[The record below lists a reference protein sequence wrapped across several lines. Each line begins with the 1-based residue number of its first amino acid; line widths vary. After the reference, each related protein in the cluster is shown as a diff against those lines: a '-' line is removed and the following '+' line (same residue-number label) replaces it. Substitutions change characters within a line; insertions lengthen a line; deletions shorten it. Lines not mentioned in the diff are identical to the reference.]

1 MIMQILHSLWEMIV
15 TFFFGYG
22 LFAFRDDMRI
32 AIKNRRNK
40 RRFKR
45 EMQEQQKLRQN

>member
-1 MIMQILHSLWEMIV
+1 MIIQILHSLWEMIV

-32 AIKNRRNK
+32 AIKNRRSK

-45 EMQEQQKLRQN
+45 ELHEQLKTRHN